1 MCSKSLVC
9 RGSDK
14 SSSSGMLQRTSR
26 WGPSHITTGSGP
38 SSSSFTLQHHV
49 SFAAGVAGAASDDQQ
64 GTVSLGGQHGLS
76 MHIVQPSS
84 LPLKQEQRY
93 AAGPVAAAADGA
105 PPADPMSAS
114 LQGDSILQPWC
125 SWDGPYIKVSST

>member
-1 MCSKSLVC
+1 
-9 RGSDK
+9 
-14 SSSSGMLQRTSR
+14 MLQRTSR

-64 GTVSLGGQHGLS
+64 GIVSLGGQHGLS
-76 MHIVQPSS
+76 MHNVQPSS
-84 LPLKQEQRY
+84 LSLKQEQRN
-93 AAGPVAAAADGA
+93 AAGPVAAAGACAAADAA
-105 PPADPMSAS
+105 PPADPLSDG
-114 LQGDSILQPWC
+114 LQGDSLLQPWC